1 MNERN
6 QHKVTEDAEFLLLLL
21 CSMGMSAH
29 VQAAAKAVA
38 MTVGQKKQLPVKKTW
53 KKVSWKSSKPQI
65 AAVSKKGKVTAK
77 KAGKAVITAKSG
89 KKKQKFL
96 ITVKKNR
103 IKLVIGGKT
112 FQADMENNRTARAFI
127 RLLPAT
133 LRMEELNGNEK
144 YCYLDQTLPVNAK
157 KPGTIRAGDLM
168 LYGDDCVV
176 LFYKTFQSSYSYT
189 KIGHISNIRGLEG
202 LLGNGNIK
210 VLLKP

>member
-1 MNERN
+1 MREINIRSR
-6 QHKVTEDAEFLLLLL
+6 KMLRLFLLLLL

-65 AAVSKKGKVTAK
+65 AAVSTKGKVTAK

-127 RLLPAT
+127 RLLPTT

-189 KIGHISNIRGLEG
+189 KIGHISNIKRLED
-202 LLGNGNIK
+202 LMGNGNIK
-210 VLLKP
+210 VQFKP